1 LGGLKKHIPLIEGA
15 LKYEKLIAPL
25 LLRPPSHDEVV
36 WLTADALFEVKH
48 RPTFSVQKPLS
59 GSIKLRSG
67 E

>member
-1 LGGLKKHIPLIEGA
+1 LGGLEKHIPLIEGA
-15 LKYEKLIAPL
+15 LKYEKLIALL